1 MRSQHSSN
9 TKALD
14 RAGTLKALKVQG
26 MFRPRRLRRAGTG
39 SRSVTGDCNRQPRG
53 SGWWR
58 RPPATPSGSA
68 GRTGAGPPSISCPAS
83 RRMSRSPTSR
93 MSSPSAMTRTA
104 SRPGAPLRGADPLSV
119 GFFFAPLCLKCPL
132 ERYGSPVWSSP
143 ERNQEDCSA
152 PAPTRVIKPSS

>member
-1 MRSQHSSN
+1 MRYKRSSN

-14 RAGTLKALKVQG
+14 TAGTLKALKVQG

-58 RPPATPSGSA
+58 RPPATPSESA
-68 GRTGAGPPSISCPAS
+68 GRTGAGPPSTSCPAS

-93 MSSPSAMTRTA
+93 MSSPSAMTHTA
-104 SRPGAPLRGADPLSV
+104 SRPGAPLRGAGPLSV
-119 GFFFAPLCLKCPL
+119 GFFPHPFA
-132 ERYGSPVWSSP
+132 
-143 ERNQEDCSA
+143 RN
-152 PAPTRVIKPSS
+152 VPSNATGPPCGL